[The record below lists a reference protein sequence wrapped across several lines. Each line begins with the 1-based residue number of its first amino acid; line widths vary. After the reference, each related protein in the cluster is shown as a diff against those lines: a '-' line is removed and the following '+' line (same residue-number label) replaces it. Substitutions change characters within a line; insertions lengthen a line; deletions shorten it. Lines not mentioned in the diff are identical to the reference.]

1 MAAFRAAEAQGEKA
15 VTHCLGGSG
24 RAPTAAGL
32 WLVEKHGLSVE
43 AGVQA
48 MEEANVAEEVV
59 RRPDLAKIAALVAN
73 KHKSERFS
81 SLQQKTLQ

>member
-15 VTHCLGGSG
+15 VTHCLGGGG

-32 WLVEKHGLSVE
+32 WLVEKHGLSPE

-48 MEEANVAEEVV
+48 IEEANVAAEVV
-59 RRPDLAKIAALVAN
+59 RHPDAAKIAALVAN
-73 KHKSERFS
+73 KQSA
-81 SLQQKTLQ
+81 